1 MPQLESPVCAK
12 FPPFSDNQACLGY
25 SSQMISDFS
34 VQNGGACLRVTSGG
48 AGASIVMLHA
58 GVADRRMWRDALKH
72 FSQNY
77 RAVSYDR
84 RGFGETSAPDESFR
98 HVDDLQAVL
107 DHHGENRQILIGCSQ
122 GGRIVIDYA
131 LMRPERVAAIVL
143 VSTAVTGAP
152 PPATYPPAVS
162 TILIE
167 LEKAE
172 ENHDTELVNAIEAR
186 LWLDGPLAKESRMKG
201 LARKLFL
208 DMNRIALNH
217 PVFTQEESCASAMER
232 LELIAAPT
240 LLLWGALDFPHIQQR
255 CEWIASKIPQAQSVV
270 MPSCAH
276 LPNLEQPAKFNE
288 VVSRFVAQIA

>member
-1 MPQLESPVCAK
+1 M
-12 FPPFSDNQACLGY
+12 
-25 SSQMISDFS
+25 
-34 VQNGGACLRVTSGG
+34 
-48 AGASIVMLHA
+48 
-58 GVADRRMWRDALKH
+58 
-72 FSQNY
+72 
-77 RAVSYDR
+77 
-84 RGFGETSAPDESFR
+84 
-98 HVDDLQAVL
+98 
-107 DHHGENRQILIGCSQ
+107 
-122 GGRIVIDYA
+122 IDYA

-186 LWLDGPLAKESRMKG
+186 LWLDGPLAKEGRMKG

-270 MPSCAH
+270 MPGCAH

-288 VVSRFVAQIA
+288 VVGRFVAQIA